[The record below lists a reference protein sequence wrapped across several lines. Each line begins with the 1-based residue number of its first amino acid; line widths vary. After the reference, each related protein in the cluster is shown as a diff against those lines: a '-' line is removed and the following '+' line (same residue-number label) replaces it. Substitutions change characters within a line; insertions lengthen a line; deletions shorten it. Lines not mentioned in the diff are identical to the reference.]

1 MDFLYLK
8 STNQNLLSK
17 SNDLDLLCKDEKTH
31 LFDSG
36 FLKLRPTANVLFD
49 STHALKMVFSG
60 RIKYDSLNA
69 SESLEKFYN
78 DIAQIHWPLD
88 DTIQGYFSGL
98 HVAGDVH
105 TVFTDPIGSF
115 RVYYYCDS
123 ETLMVS
129 TNLTSF
135 HSLLDLEL
143 NDAALVLEI
152 TPSYTQYGRMTV
164 LKGVQ
169 RLMPG
174 ELMQIEKG
182 VIQSY
187 FDRSIKTADADVG
200 EDFSSELVAFIN
212 ECNHSFYEE
221 EVVVSLSGGI
231 DSRINLAPLLHNKKK
246 LEAINYGDKKFIDS
260 KIPYRIATRFGF
272 SIRFF
277 DLAPF
282 SFPKKEVMFDLIK
295 ETDSMLVNSWNNLV
309 LSDAFDTKLFL
320 IGDVNDILR
329 AKRISTLKSRKFR
342 TRFYLQKFFFG
353 KKLELTPLTLENRD
367 TFKKEN
373 IDQIINNAEKA
384 FNYFKYTSAEK
395 ERILETI
402 KNDITELFDHI
413 DKYQPEYLES
423 YEELF
428 GLFTEGRLSMG
439 KQLNFLKY
447 KFRPEIPLANI
458 KIIRKVLNVS
468 PKYRYSDELTSKMF
482 RHSSWAKLGRYP
494 TSQNPLI
501 PYNYPYYLVLLG
513 WFLRSKTDH
522 YLMKIHLASKGKF
535 KRKRLFDSYDLQG
548 TYSFKDA
555 YENFSSYFDDC
566 GEFDTTKLKERF
578 KKRRDKKSWPI
589 ASLDLMPFVQ
599 CVYYIKKFRHN

>member
-1 MDFLYLK
+1 MDFLYFR

-17 SNDLDLLCKDEKTH
+17 SNDLHLLCKDEKTH

-36 FLKLRPTANVLFD
+36 FLKLRPTTNVLFD
-49 STHALKMVFSG
+49 STHALKLVFSG

-78 DIAQIHWPLD
+78 DIARIHWPLD

-98 HVAGDVH
+98 HIAGDVH

-115 RVYYYCDS
+115 RVYYYFDS
-123 ETLMVS
+123 ETIMVS

-135 HSLLDLEL
+135 HSLLGLEL

-174 ELMQIEKG
+174 ELMRIEKG
-182 VIQSY
+182 EVQSY
-187 FDRSIKTADADVG
+187 FDRSIKTEDADVG
-200 EDFSSELVAFIN
+200 KDFSSELVAFIN
-212 ECNHSFYEE
+212 ECNNSFYDE

-246 LEAINYGDKKFIDS
+246 LEAINYGHKKFIDS
-260 KIPYRIATRFGF
+260 KIPYRIATKFGF

-309 LSDAFDTKLFL
+309 LSDAFDAKLFL

-342 TRFYLQKFFFG
+342 TTFYLQKFFFG
-353 KKLELTPLTLENRD
+353 KKLQLTPLTLENRD
-367 TFKKEN
+367 TFKKEKRN
-373 IDQIINNAEKA
+373 QLIKNAEKA

-395 ERILETI
+395 VQILGII

-468 PKYRYSDELTSKMF
+468 PKYRYNDELTSKMF
-482 RHSSWAKLGRYP
+482 RHSSWSKLGRYP

-513 WFLRSKTDH
+513 WFLRSKIDH
-522 YLMKIHLASKGKF
+522 YLMKIHLASKGRF

-548 TYSFKDA
+548 TYSFKDG

-566 GEFDTTKLKERF
+566 ESFDATKLINRF

-599 CVYYIKKFRHN
+599 CVYYIKKFRPN